1 MFAANLNNCKDERWA
16 NSSYALHILYIYYS
30 VPVVGIFRPQVSTKR
45 HANILFPLCIII
57 VIVTDLVSP
66 STKIISPLIANVTVL
81 TT

>member
-1 MFAANLNNCKDERWA
+1 ML
-16 NSSYALHILYIYYS
+16 YIYYIYIYYS

-45 HANILFPLCIII
+45 HANSNCYH
-57 VIVTDLVSP
+57 VTDLVSP